1 MKKIIISIC
10 VCCVALSC
18 MLGNIVAQAKNNLS
32 FGQANVEAGLNCDF
46 SILSKEDKASCLIKT
61 NSDEISGVWIS
72 LPALDSFSNL
82 DKAHVDFELFIDGET
97 GVYTEAKIVD
107 NTKNVVDS
115 GFEKNTWHNINFDAT
130 VYERNGVKCVF
141 IGVIVGEGENFYV
154 ANVKASSD
162 TYSLSNCF
170 DGDILWQVEAG
181 RIQLEGY
188 VWVTTSGKLIVI
200 DGGDSA
206 DAERLLKL
214 IRTYKNEVDAWF
226 ISHFHSDHVG
236 ALIQILN
243 EENIYIK
250 NLYFDF
256 EVDDEVQS
264 TDGEFSYTN
273 KLDTAIQENRQKL
286 GNVVSTK
293 KGDVFTFDRLTFKV
307 LNDAF
312 FGSKVNLGNDSSVVF
327 KVETA
332 GKSVLFLGDLAQYGD
347 VLIEDEYF
355 LNEAKTCE
363 IVQMAHHGQ
372 NGVND
377 DFYRQ
382 LTGMEV
388 CLYPAPA
395 WLFNCDAT
403 GVGINSS
410 PEFKSLKT
418 RALMREL
425 GVRYSFSSENGR
437 IKLG

>member
-10 VCCVALSC
+10 VCCIALSF
-18 MLGNIVAQAKNNLS
+18 VFAKIGVEAKSDSS
-32 FGQANVEAGLNCDF
+32 FGQSNVESTLNCNS
-46 SILSKEDKASCLIKT
+46 SILSKDNNESCLIKP
-61 NSDEISGVWIS
+61 NSNEISGVWIS
-72 LPALDSFSNL
+72 LPTLDSFSSL
-82 DKAHVDFELFIDGET
+82 DKTHVEFELFIDGNA

-107 NTKNVVDS
+107 NAKNIVDS
-115 GFEKNTWHNINFDAT
+115 GFEKNTWHKINFDTT
-130 VYERNGVKCVF
+130 VYDRNGTKCIF
-141 IGVIVGEGENFYV
+141 IGVITGEGENFYI
-154 ANVKASSD
+154 ANVKVSSD
-162 TYSLSNCF
+162 TYNLSNCF
-170 DGDILWQVEAG
+170 DGDILWQIEAG
-181 RIQLEGY
+181 RVQLEGY
-188 VWVTTSGKLIVI
+188 VWVTTSGNVIVI
-200 DGGDSA
+200 DGGDSV

-214 IRTYKNEVDAWF
+214 IRIYKNEVDAWF
-226 ISHFHSDHVG
+226 ISHFHSDHIG

-256 EVDDEVQS
+256 EVDDEMQT

-273 KLDTAIQENRQKL
+273 KLDTAIEENRHKL
-286 GNVVSTK
+286 GNVVTTK

-307 LNDAF
+307 LNDAY
-312 FGSKVNLGNDSSVVF
+312 FGSTTNLGNDSSVVF

-377 DFYRQ
+377 SFYRQ
-382 LTGMEV
+382 LTSMKV

-395 WLFNCDAT
+395 WLFNCDAL
-403 GVGINSS
+403 GNGINSS

-418 RALMREL
+418 RALVRDL
-425 GVRYSFSSENGR
+425 GVRYVFSSENGR
-437 IKLG
+437 VKLG